1 MKPTNVRMYMRHA
14 ITLLLLCFSFN
25 AWATNSLPELGNPA
39 ERALSPEDEK
49 IMGDAFIRAL
59 KAQSVLLNDE
69 LVNDYLQSLG
79 LKLASNSPEKNRE
92 FNFFIINANDINAFA
107 GPNATIGI
115 NKGLILAAK
124 NESQLASVISH
135 EIAHVTQ
142 KHLTRSFQSSQSNSL
157 TTVATLL
164 AAILISS
171 ADPTAGAA
179 LMIGGVASGMQKQ
192 INFTRSNELEAD
204 RVGIEIL
211 SKSNLS
217 PAGMVE
223 FFEILQSSSFFGS
236 ENDIEYLRTHPLN
249 STRIAEATSRTPK
262 VSWSTPNDSLMFR
275 LARAR
280 LIVANSTNYQE
291 LAKNYPSSS
300 HSSPAKAYARALI
313 HMRQNQG
320 DKAIEIL
327 KPLAEKSNHLWYE
340 LALAKSY
347 LINKQEQPALTL
359 YKELTDIYPDYLP
372 VIHEHARALIQL
384 KRFQQSVQLLEKQL
398 TDTSNSNTYHLL
410 ALSYSEQKSLLKA
423 YIIRAEQY
431 ANEGL
436 YELAIQ
442 SIKNALKLKKNKKE
456 TIKRL
461 EAKIE
466 IYKKQYKK
474 E

>member
-1 MKPTNVRMYMRHA
+1 MYMRHA

>member
-1 MKPTNVRMYMRHA
+1 MRCA
-14 ITLLLLCFSFN
+14 ITLLLLCISFN
-25 AWATNSLPELGNPA
+25 GWTTDGLPELGNPA
-39 ERALSPEDEK
+39 ERVLSPDEEK
-49 IMGDAFIRAL
+49 IMGDAFIKAL
-59 KAQSVLLNDE
+59 KAQAVLLNDE
-69 LVNDYLQSLG
+69 LVNDYLQNLG
-79 LKLASNSPEKNRE
+79 LKLASNSPEQDRE
-92 FNFFIINANDINAFA
+92 FNFFIINDNDINAFA

-135 EIAHVTQ
+135 EIAHVSQ
-142 KHLTRSFQSSQSNSL
+142 KHLTRSFQSSQSSNL
-157 TTVATLL
+157 ITVATLL
-164 AAILISS
+164 AAILVSS
-171 ADPTAGAA
+171 ADPSAGAA
-179 LMIGGVASGMQKQ
+179 LMIGGVAGGMQKQ

-291 LAKNYPSSS
+291 LAKDYPSSS

-313 HMRQNQG
+313 YMRQNQG
-320 DKAIEIL
+320 EKAIEIL
-327 KPLAEKSNHLWYE
+327 KPLAKTYHHLWYE

-347 LINKQEQPALTL
+347 LISKQEQAALTL
-359 YKELTDIYPDYLP
+359 YKELTNIYPDYLP
-372 VIHEHARALIQL
+372 VTHEHARALIQL
-384 KRFQQSVQLLEKQL
+384 KHHKKSVQILEKQL
-398 TDTSNSNTYHLL
+398 TDNTNSNTLHLL
-410 ALSYSEQKSLLKA
+410 ALSYSEQKNLLKA

-436 YELAIQ
+436 YEFAIQ
-442 SIKNALKLKKNKKE
+442 QLNNALKLKNNKKE
-456 TIKRL
+456 TIARL

>member
-1 MKPTNVRMYMRHA
+1 MRHA

-25 AWATNSLPELGNPA
+25 TWATNSLPELGNPA
-39 ERALSPEDEK
+39 ERVLSPEDEK

-59 KAQSVLLNDE
+59 KAQSALLDDE

-142 KHLTRSFQSSQSNSL
+142 KHLTRSFQSSQSSNL

-171 ADPTAGAA
+171 ADPSAGAA

-223 FFEILQSSSFFGS
+223 FFEIMQSSSFFGS

-320 DKAIEIL
+320 DKAIKIL

-384 KRFQQSVQLLEKQL
+384 KHYQQSVQLLEKQL
-398 TDTSNSNTYHLL
+398 TDSSNSNTYHLL
-410 ALSYSEQKSLLKA
+410 ALSYSEQKNLLKA

-461 EAKIE
+461 QAKIE